1 MGQEPA
7 QVERQIES
15 TRARLGADVEEL
27 TDRARPSRIAERTMD
42 RAKGGV
48 VGLRDRV
55 MGSASDATDGTR
67 HAVDGSV
74 DKVRGAAT
82 GNPLA
87 AGLIAFGVGW
97 LVASVLPVTDVERKV
112 TRQVEDT
119 FGDGLGKAGDELKAR
134 AQDAAADLREPA
146 KEAATAVKDKA
157 VDAAQTTKQEVS
169 S

>member
-7 QVERQIES
+7 QVERQIQS

-27 TDRARPSRIAERTMD
+27 TDRARPGRIASRSMD
-42 RAKGGV
+42 RAKDGV
-48 VGLRDRV
+48 TGLRDRV
-55 MGSASDATDGTR
+55 MGSANDAAGTTR

-74 DKVRGAAT
+74 ENVRGATT

-97 LVASVLPVTDVERKV
+97 LVASLVPVTDVERQAV
-112 TRQVEDT
+112 QQVDRSL
-119 FGDGLGKAGDELKAR
+119 GGGLEKATDELKAR
-134 AQDAAADLREPA
+134 AHDAAADLREPA
-146 KEAATAVKDKA
+146 QEAAAAVKDKA
-157 VDAAQTTKQEVS
+157 VEAAHRTGEQVS